1 MVSIVESIYSFSTF
15 LLLEKTIKKANA
27 EKMAR
32 QLKRRKDDN
41 IIEQYYS
48 LLIYVLLQIFVF

>member
-32 QLKRRKDDN
+32 QLKRRKDENRIVN
-41 IIEQYYS
+41 IMHC
-48 LLIYVLLQIFVF
+48 